1 MNQIIRKL
9 LGLFLFGYRNLLSPL
24 LPQACRFYP
33 TCSAYAEQAIEK
45 HGVVKGIFFGLKRIV
60 RCHPGS
66 GGGYD
71 PVN

>member
-1 MNQIIRKL
+1 VNQIIRKL
-9 LGLFLFGYRNLLSPL
+9 LGLFLFGYRNVLSPL

-45 HGVVKGIFFGLKRIV
+45 HGVVKGIFFGLRRIA